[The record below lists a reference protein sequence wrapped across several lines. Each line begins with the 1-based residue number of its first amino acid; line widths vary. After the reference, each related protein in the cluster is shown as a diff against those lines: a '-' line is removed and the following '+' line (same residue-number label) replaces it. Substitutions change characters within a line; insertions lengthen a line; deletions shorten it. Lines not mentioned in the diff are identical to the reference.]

1 MLYDGAAA
9 YMCVCTGCCCSS
21 VGNSMAAE
29 IRYRDSSFCT
39 QRAPRRSPSPLSGF
53 PSCSLHL
60 SEPTARS
67 LPDVVADKICCCRG
81 LHMIRRTI
89 LLQNSHN
96 RMQHCARRPPLAD
109 NLTTVAQGRL
119 RGSFRRCW
127 LRRRS
132 VQQTAL
138 CGCKRCSSERCALQN
153 SCYALLTALCE
164 LGWLRARH
172 ALANVFTA
180 DC

>member
-1 MLYDGAAA
+1 MTGPLRTCVSAQDAAA
-9 YMCVCTGCCCSS
+9 QASGT
-21 VGNSMAAE
+21 AWQQKFDIA
-29 IRYRDSSFCT
+29 T
-39 QRAPRRSPSPLSGF
+39 RRFVRNAHLADLPHLCLASH

-138 CGCKRCSSERCALQN
+138 CACKRCSSERCALQN

-172 ALANVFTA
+172 TLANVFTA